1 MVVAHPGAHVA
12 ADLTSLSLAEAG
24 DRIAA
29 RELSPVELVEA
40 TLNRIEEVDEQLNS
54 FIHVSGEQALG
65 IEVELGQPGQLLHHR
80 LVDGPV
86 VSHAASDPN
95 YQNGL

>member
-1 MVVAHPGAHVA
+1 VSVA

-40 TLNRIEEVDEQLNS
+40 TLNRIEEVDE
-54 FIHVSGEQALG
+54 
-65 IEVELGQPGQLLHHR
+65 
-80 LVDGPV
+80 
-86 VSHAASDPN
+86 
-95 YQNGL
+95 